1 MRVRNFSDAA
11 GNSNLD
17 GSDANNSVTF
27 TVDTTSPSPSPSP
40 EPSPSPSPDP
50 SPDSDGDGI
59 STATEDAL
67 ATLAVSQGISGR
79 IRDINNDDK
88 KDSEQSAVATF
99 AWRSVADFEKGNL
112 AKLTEAEAAVS
123 ICALS
128 TNNQADDQNLQLEN
142 IQTLDFQDNTSFGT
156 NAANNASIN
165 RQTGEKTIQLA
176 SGKTRTTTWDPLCFD
191 LKPKGTQAR
200 LADID
205 PQRPGTQVHIYIDT
219 RASNLKKSEVNSY
232 IKFVSQT
239 SIEQAQKNGQ
249 PLSDL
254 DGNHIEREGWYDFTQ
269 RRDADNKLSG
279 DGANLIFNGHGLLQ
293 GIKLTL
299 TDNRFGDHTS
309 SDENLRPWST
319 HISGR
324 RNTEHI

>member
-1 MRVRNFSDAA
+1 
-11 GNSNLD
+11 
-17 GSDANNSVTF
+17 
-27 TVDTTSPSPSPSP
+27 
-40 EPSPSPSPDP
+40 
-50 SPDSDGDGI
+50 
-59 STATEDAL
+59 
-67 ATLAVSQGISGR
+67 
-79 IRDINNDDK
+79 
-88 KDSEQSAVATF
+88 
-99 AWRSVADFEKGNL
+99 
-112 AKLTEAEAAVS
+112 
-123 ICALS
+123 
-128 TNNQADDQNLQLEN
+128 
-142 IQTLDFQDNTSFGT
+142 
-156 NAANNASIN
+156 
-165 RQTGEKTIQLA
+165 
-176 SGKTRTTTWDPLCFD
+176 
-191 LKPKGTQAR
+191 
-200 LADID
+200 
-205 PQRPGTQVHIYIDT
+205 VHIYIDT

-279 DGANLIFNGHGLLQ
+279 DGANLIFNRHGLLQ